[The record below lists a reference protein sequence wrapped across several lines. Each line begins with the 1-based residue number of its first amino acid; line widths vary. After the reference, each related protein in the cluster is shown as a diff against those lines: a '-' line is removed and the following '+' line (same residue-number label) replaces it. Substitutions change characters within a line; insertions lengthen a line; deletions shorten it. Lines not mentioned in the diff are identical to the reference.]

1 MTDLRTAP
9 NEGCRNAHMRP
20 IDPRLLHYARSTRGF
35 ILAAVVA
42 GIISA
47 VLIITQARLLSNVIV
62 DVTANGA
69 TWKLVAGTVVA
80 IAIVFMTRA
89 ALAWL
94 TDVVA
99 VRSSAKAKQE
109 LREAALDR
117 IMAQGPAGPAA
128 QSPGDVAALLT
139 RGIDSMDAYYARYLP
154 QLVLSVIVPIAIL
167 ATVLGQ
173 DFLSALIIAVTIPL
187 IPVFMILIGLYTKS
201 RVDRQ
206 WRTLASLSGH
216 FLDLISGLPTLVIF
230 GRAQA
235 QAEAIRAM
243 GNRYR
248 SSTMS
253 VLRISFL
260 SSFAL
265 ELLASLS
272 VALVAVSV
280 GLRLAEGQIQ
290 YAPAL
295 FVLILAPEA
304 FLPLRLVGQH
314 FHAAAEGLGAAEKI
328 IDFIEGP
335 LPVAGGARQAPQ
347 RVRIVVDDL
356 EIAYA
361 NRARTALTSTSF
373 VAEPGT
379 VTAIV
384 GASGGGK
391 STLLSALL
399 GFATPAHGRIL
410 VGVDQPL
417 TETDLVSW
425 RSAIGWLPQ
434 HPHLISVELD
444 AEPTIRG
451 IIEFGRQPRFSDEQI
466 WDALDLVGLTPQIR
480 ALTDGLESRLRAD
493 GSGLSVGQR
502 QRLALARAMVGAP
515 PVLLLDE
522 PTAALDPESED
533 LVARSMRAA
542 ADAGATVI
550 VVAHRPAVV
559 DIADQVVR
567 VESGEHGEVFVEEHI
582 QPAALRAGAML

>member
-1 MTDLRTAP
+1 
-9 NEGCRNAHMRP
+9 MRP
-20 IDPRLLHYARSTRGF
+20 VDPRLLRYARSTRGF
-35 ILAAVVA
+35 LIAAVGA
-42 GIISA
+42 GVVSA
-47 VLIITQARLLSNVIV
+47 VLIIVQARLLSQVIV

-69 TWKLVAGTVVA
+69 VWKLVVGSVVA
-80 IAIVFMTRA
+80 LAVVFVTRA

-94 TDVVA
+94 IEVLA

-117 IMAQGPAGPAA
+117 ILAQGPAGPAA
-128 QSPGDVAALLT
+128 QNPGEIAALLT
-139 RGIDSMDAYYARYLP
+139 RGIDSLDAYYARYLP
-154 QLVLSVIVPIAIL
+154 QLVLAVIVPIAIL

-173 DFLSALIIAVTIPL
+173 DLISAIIIAVTIPL
-187 IPVFMILIGLYTKS
+187 IPMFMALIGMYTKT

-230 GRAQA
+230 GRAKA
-235 QAEAIRAM
+235 QADAIRAM
-243 GNRYR
+243 GDRYR

-314 FHAAAEGLGAAEKI
+314 FHAAAEGLGAATRI
-328 IDFIEGP
+328 IADIESP
-335 LPVAGGARQAPQ
+335 LPVSGGSR
-347 RVRIVVDDL
+347 RVPAQIRIEVRDV

-361 NRARTALTSTSF
+361 GRDRTALAPTSF
-373 VAEPGT
+373 VAVPGSI
-379 VTAIV
+379 TAIV
-384 GASGGGK
+384 GSSGGGK
-391 STLLSALL
+391 STLLAGLL
-399 GFATPAHGRIL
+399 GFAAPVRGEIL
-410 VGVDQPL
+410 VGPDQPL
-417 TETDLVSW
+417 TDTDLVSW
-425 RSAIGWLPQ
+425 RSSIGWLPQ
-434 HPHLISVELD
+434 NPHLISPSLD
-444 AEPTIRG
+444 REPTIRG
-451 IIEFGRQPRFSDEQI
+451 IIECGRIPRFSDEQL
-466 WDALDLVGLTPQIR
+466 WQVLEEVGLAPQIR
-480 ALTDGLESRLRAD
+480 ALTLGLDARLQAD

-502 QRLALARAMVGAP
+502 QRLALSRALVGAP

-522 PTAALDPESED
+522 PTAALDPVSED
-533 LVARSMRAA
+533 LVSRSMRSA
-542 ADAGATVI
+542 ADAGAIVI
-550 VVAHRPAVV
+550 VVAHRPAVI
-559 DIADQVVR
+559 DLADQIVR
-567 VESGEHGEVFVEEHI
+567 VE
-582 QPAALRAGAML
+582 AGALC

>member
-1 MTDLRTAP
+1 
-9 NEGCRNAHMRP
+9 MRP
-20 IDPRLLHYARSTRGF
+20 VDPRLLRYARSTRGF
-35 ILAAVVA
+35 LIAAVGA
-42 GIISA
+42 GVVSA
-47 VLIITQARLLSNVIV
+47 VLIIVQARLLSQVLV

-69 TWKLVAGTVVA
+69 VWQLVVGSVVA
-80 IAIVFMTRA
+80 LAAVFLTRA

-94 TDVVA
+94 IEVLA

-117 IMAQGPAGPAA
+117 ILAQGPAGPAA
-128 QSPGDVAALLT
+128 QNPGEIAALLT
-139 RGIDSMDAYYARYLP
+139 RGIDSLDAYYARYLP
-154 QLVLSVIVPIAIL
+154 QLVLAVIVPIAIL

-173 DFLSALIIAVTIPL
+173 DLISAIIIAVTIPL
-187 IPVFMILIGLYTKS
+187 IPIFMALIGMYTKT

-230 GRAQA
+230 GRAKA
-235 QAEAIRAM
+235 QADAIRAM
-243 GNRYR
+243 GDRYR

-314 FHAAAEGLGAAEKI
+314 FHAAAEGLGAAERI
-328 IDFIEGP
+328 ITEIESP
-335 LPVAGGARQAPQ
+335 LPVSGGSR
-347 RVRIVVDDL
+347 RVPAQIRIEVRDV

-361 NRARTALTSTSF
+361 GRDRTALAPTSF
-373 VAEPGT
+373 VAVPGSI
-379 VTAIV
+379 TAIV
-384 GASGGGK
+384 GSSGGGK
-391 STLLSALL
+391 STLLAGLL
-399 GFATPAHGRIL
+399 GFAAPVRGEIL
-410 VGVDQPL
+410 VGPDQPL
-417 TETDLVSW
+417 TDTDLVSW
-425 RSAIGWLPQ
+425 RSSIGWLPQ
-434 HPHLISVELD
+434 NPHLISPSLD
-444 AEPTIRG
+444 REPTIRG
-451 IIEFGRQPRFSDEQI
+451 IIECGRIPRFSDEQL
-466 WDALDLVGLTPQIR
+466 WQVLEEVGLAPQIR
-480 ALTDGLESRLRAD
+480 ALTLGLDARLQAD

-502 QRLALARAMVGAP
+502 QRLALSRALVGAP

-522 PTAALDPESED
+522 PTAALDPVSED
-533 LVARSMRAA
+533 LVSKSMRSA
-542 ADAGATVI
+542 ADAGAIVI
-550 VVAHRPAVV
+550 VVAHRPAVI
-559 DIADQVVR
+559 DLADQIVR
-567 VESGEHGEVFVEEHI
+567 VE
-582 QPAALRAGAML
+582 AGALC

>member
-1 MTDLRTAP
+1 
-9 NEGCRNAHMRP
+9 MRP
-20 IDPRLLHYARSTRGF
+20 VDPRLLRYARSTRGF
-35 ILAAVVA
+35 LIAAVGA
-42 GIISA
+42 GVVSA
-47 VLIITQARLLSNVIV
+47 VLIIVQARLLSQVLV

-69 TWKLVAGTVVA
+69 VWKLVVGSVIALAVVF
-80 IAIVFMTRA
+80 VTRA

-94 TDVVA
+94 IEVLA

-117 IMAQGPAGPAA
+117 ILAQGPAGPAA
-128 QSPGDVAALLT
+128 QNPGEIAAFLT
-139 RGIDSMDAYYARYLP
+139 RGIDSLDAYYARYLP
-154 QLVLSVIVPIAIL
+154 QLVLAVIVPIAIL

-173 DFLSALIIAVTIPL
+173 DLISAIIIAVTIPL
-187 IPVFMILIGLYTKS
+187 IPIFMALIGMYTKT

-230 GRAQA
+230 GRAKA
-235 QAEAIRAM
+235 QADAIRAM
-243 GNRYR
+243 GDRYR

-314 FHAAAEGLGAAEKI
+314 FHAAAEGLGAATRI
-328 IDFIEGP
+328 ITEIESP
-335 LPVAGGARQAPQ
+335 LPVSGGSR
-347 RVRIVVDDL
+347 RVPAQIRIEVRDV

-361 NRARTALTSTSF
+361 GRDRTALAPTSF
-373 VAEPGT
+373 VAVPGSI
-379 VTAIV
+379 TAIV
-384 GASGGGK
+384 GSSGGGK
-391 STLLSALL
+391 STLLAGLL
-399 GFATPAHGRIL
+399 GFAAPVRGEIL
-410 VGVDQPL
+410 VGPDQPL
-417 TETDLVSW
+417 TDTDLVSW
-425 RSAIGWLPQ
+425 RSSIGWLPQ
-434 HPHLISVELD
+434 NPHLISPSLD
-444 AEPTIRG
+444 REPTIRG
-451 IIEFGRQPRFSDEQI
+451 IIECGRIPRFSDEQL
-466 WDALDLVGLTPQIR
+466 WQVLEEVGLAPQIR
-480 ALTDGLESRLRAD
+480 ALTLGLDARLQAD

-502 QRLALARAMVGAP
+502 QRLALSRALVGAP

-522 PTAALDPESED
+522 PTAALDPVSED
-533 LVARSMRAA
+533 LVSRSMRSA
-542 ADAGATVI
+542 ADAGAIVI
-550 VVAHRPAVV
+550 VVAHRPAVI
-559 DIADQVVR
+559 DLADQIVR
-567 VESGEHGEVFVEEHI
+567 VE
-582 QPAALRAGAML
+582 AGALC

>member
-1 MTDLRTAP
+1 
-9 NEGCRNAHMRP
+9 MRP
-20 IDPRLLHYARSTRGF
+20 VDPRLLRYARSTRGF
-35 ILAAVVA
+35 LIAAVGA
-42 GIISA
+42 GVVSA
-47 VLIITQARLLSNVIV
+47 VLIIVQARLLSQVLV

-69 TWKLVAGTVVA
+69 VWKLVVGSVVA
-80 IAIVFMTRA
+80 LAVVFVTRA

-94 TDVVA
+94 IEVLA

-117 IMAQGPAGPAA
+117 ILAQGPAGPAA
-128 QSPGDVAALLT
+128 QNPGEIAALLT
-139 RGIDSMDAYYARYLP
+139 RGIDSLDAYYARYLP
-154 QLVLSVIVPIAIL
+154 QLVLAVIVPIAIL

-173 DFLSALIIAVTIPL
+173 DLISAIIIAVTIPL
-187 IPVFMILIGLYTKS
+187 IPIFMALIGMYTKT

-230 GRAQA
+230 GRAKA
-235 QAEAIRAM
+235 QADAIRAM
-243 GNRYR
+243 GDRYR

-314 FHAAAEGLGAAEKI
+314 FHAAAEGLGAAERI
-328 IDFIEGP
+328 ITEIESP
-335 LPVAGGARQAPQ
+335 LPVSGGSR
-347 RVRIVVDDL
+347 RVPAQIRIEVRDV

-361 NRARTALTSTSF
+361 GRDRTALAPTSF
-373 VAEPGT
+373 VAVPGSI
-379 VTAIV
+379 TAIV
-384 GASGGGK
+384 GSSGGGK
-391 STLLSALL
+391 STLLAGLL
-399 GFATPAHGRIL
+399 GFAAPVRGEIL
-410 VGVDQPL
+410 VGPDQPL
-417 TETDLVSW
+417 TDTDLVSW
-425 RSAIGWLPQ
+425 RSSIGWLPQ
-434 HPHLISVELD
+434 NPHLISPSLD
-444 AEPTIRG
+444 REPTIRG
-451 IIEFGRQPRFSDEQI
+451 IIECGRIPRFSDEQL
-466 WDALDLVGLTPQIR
+466 WQVLEEVGLAPQIR
-480 ALTDGLESRLRAD
+480 ALTLGLDARLQAD

-502 QRLALARAMVGAP
+502 QRLALSRALVGAP

-522 PTAALDPESED
+522 PTAALDPVSED
-533 LVARSMRAA
+533 LVSKSMRSA
-542 ADAGATVI
+542 ADAGAIVI
-550 VVAHRPAVV
+550 VVAHRPAVI
-559 DIADQVVR
+559 DLADQIVR
-567 VESGEHGEVFVEEHI
+567 VE
-582 QPAALRAGAML
+582 AGALC